1 VKKLTSALLV
11 VSLCLIGCGAEDL
24 LERGEKSISD
34 VDDSFGK
41 PVEGEVPGQG
51 GELPTSRLSEKTY
64 TDTIFPLVNK
74 ASCTGCHEGSQNY
87 VDTYAKAADRVVFG
101 KPNESVFYKRVVL
114 GEDGHPKKWKAG
126 SDEARLLENW
136 INGL

>member
-1 VKKLTSALLV
+1 MKKLTSALLV

-34 VDDSFGK
+34 VDGGLGK
-41 PVEGEVPGQG
+41 PVDGEVPGQG
-51 GELPTSRLSEKTY
+51 GELPTPKLLEKTY

-74 ASCTGCHEGSQNY
+74 ATCTGCHEDSQNY
-87 VDTYAKAADRVVFG
+87 VDTYEKAVSRVVFG
-101 KPNESVFYKRVVL
+101 KPNESVFYQRVVL
-114 GEDGHPKKWKAG
+114 GEEGHPKKWKAG
-126 SDEARLLENW
+126 FDEARLLENW